1 MTVILNFI
9 AFQAGW
15 FASVLGA
22 ANGMPLLGPVVV
34 AAVVALH
41 LYLVRVPAAE
51 LRLLAAAALM
61 GLLGDSL
68 LLASGWIAYPN
79 GEWLSGLAPY
89 WIITMWLLFAT
100 TLNVSM
106 RWMRGRYVIAAVF
119 GAIGGPLSYL
129 AGARLGAMTFVEQV
143 PAIAALALGWG
154 VAMPL
159 LTWLAERFDG
169 LREENR
175 AAVMA
180 ETVRVKSHG

>member
-9 AFQAGW
+9 AFQFGW

-22 ANGMPLLGPVVV
+22 ANGMPLLGPAVV
-34 AAVVALH
+34 AAVVGLH
-41 LYLVRVPAAE
+41 LYLVRRPAAE

-61 GLLGDSL
+61 GLFGDSL

-119 GAIGGPLSYL
+119 GAVGGPLSYL
-129 AGARLGAMTFVEQV
+129 AGARLGAMNFVETA
-143 PAIAALALGWG
+143 PALTALALGWG

-169 LREENR
+169 LREDDRSGITGE
-175 AAVMA
+175 A
-180 ETVRVKSHG
+180 VRVKSNG